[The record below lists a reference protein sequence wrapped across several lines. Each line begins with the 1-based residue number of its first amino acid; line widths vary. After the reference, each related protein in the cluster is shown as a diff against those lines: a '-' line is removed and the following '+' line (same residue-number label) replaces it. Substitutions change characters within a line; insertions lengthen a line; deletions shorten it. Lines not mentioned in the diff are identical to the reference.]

1 MSRPASGIILA
12 GGASRRMGRE
22 KLSLEVEGVPLI
34 ERVRAALTDCCR
46 EVLVVGGGGV
56 RLEGVRYIAGE
67 RPGGLGPLAGI
78 EAGLSFSRYPLSFIA
93 AGDMPFL
100 TQSMV
105 GYLLG
110 RLARGGVLAVVPR
123 YRGRIHPLCAA
134 YARTLLPRLG
144 TALDGGARSVHGF
157 LEGVDEVEYVGEE
170 LRRFGAPGLL
180 LMNVNAPGDLELAR
194 REARR

>member
-1 MSRPASGIILA
+1 MSGSKESDTSPASALAGLDRWPAWRPAF
-12 GGASRRMGRE
+12 
-22 KLSLEVEGVPLI
+22 
-34 ERVRAALTDCCR
+34 AA
-46 EVLVVGGGGV
+46 
-56 RLEGVRYIAGE
+56 A
-67 RPGGLGPLAGI
+67 
-78 EAGLSFSRYPLSFIA
+78 RYPLTFVA

-123 YRGRIHPLCAA
+123 YRGRTHPLCAA

-144 TALDGGARSVHGF
+144 TALDGGARAVHGF

-170 LRRFGAPGLL
+170 LRRFGDPDLL
-180 LMNVNAPGDLELAR
+180 LMNVNSPGDLELAR

>member
-1 MSRPASGIILA
+1 
-12 GGASRRMGRE
+12 
-22 KLSLEVEGVPLI
+22 VEGVPLI

-78 EAGLSFSRYPLSFIA
+78 EAGISSARNPLTFVA

-110 RLARGGVLAVVPR
+110 RLARSGVLAVVPR

-134 YARTLLPRLG
+134 YARSLLPRLG
-144 TALDGGARSVHGF
+144 TDLDGGVRAVHGF
-157 LEGVDEVEYVGEE
+157 LEGIGEVEYVEDQ
-170 LRRFGAPGLL
+170 LRQFGDPGLL
-180 LMNVNAPGDLELAR
+180 LMNVNSPGDLELAR

>member
-1 MSRPASGIILA
+1 
-12 GGASRRMGRE
+12 MGRE

-67 RPGGLGPLAGI
+67 RPGGLGPLAGM
-78 EAGLSFSRYPLSFIA
+78 EAGLASARYPLTFIA

-100 TQSMV
+100 TRSTV
-105 GYLLG
+105 DYLLG
-110 RLARGGVLAVVPR
+110 RLARGDVLALVPR
-123 YRGRIHPLCAA
+123 YRGRTHPLCAA
-134 YARTLLPRLG
+134 YHRALLPRLG
-144 TALDGGARSVHGF
+144 TDLDGGARAVHGF

-170 LRRFGAPGLL
+170 LLRFGDPGLL
-180 LMNVNAPGDLELAR
+180 LMNVNSPGDLELAR
-194 REARR
+194 CEARR

>member
-1 MSRPASGIILA
+1 
-12 GGASRRMGRE
+12 MGRE

-34 ERVRAALTDCCR
+34 ERVRDALTGCCQ
-46 EVLVVGGGGV
+46 EVLVVGDGSV
-56 RLEGVRYIAGE
+56 SLEGVRYITGE
-67 RPGGLGPLAGI
+67 RPGRLGPLAGM
-78 EAGLSFSRYPLSFIA
+78 EAGFASARCPLTFVA

-123 YRGRIHPLCAA
+123 YQSRIHPLCAA

-144 TALDGGARSVHGF
+144 MALDGGARGVQGF

-170 LRRFGAPGLL
+170 LRRFGDPSLL
-180 LMNVNAPGDLELAR
+180 LMNVNSPGDLALAR

>member
-1 MSRPASGIILA
+1 
-12 GGASRRMGRE
+12 MGRE

-34 ERVRAALTDCCR
+34 ERVRDALTDCCQ
-46 EVLVVGGGGV
+46 EVLVVGDGGV
-56 RLEGVRYIAGE
+56 RLEGVRYITGE
-67 RPGGLGPLAGI
+67 RPGGLGPLAGM
-78 EAGLSFSRYPLSFIA
+78 EAGLASARYPLTFVA

-105 GYLLG
+105 SYLLG

-134 YARTLLPRLG
+134 YARTLLPRFG
-144 TALDGGARSVHGF
+144 TAL
-157 LEGVDEVEYVGEE
+157 EVEYVGEE
-170 LRRFGAPGLL
+170 LRRFGDPGLL
-180 LMNVNAPGDLELAR
+180 LMNVNSPGDLELAR